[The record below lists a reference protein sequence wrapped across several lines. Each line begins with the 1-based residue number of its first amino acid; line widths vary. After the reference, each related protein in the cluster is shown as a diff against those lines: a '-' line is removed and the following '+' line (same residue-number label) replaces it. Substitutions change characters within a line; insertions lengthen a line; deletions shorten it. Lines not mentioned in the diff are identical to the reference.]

1 MTNRQQIGHS
11 IGYAGASI
19 LFLRF
24 VPLLYEQFTKPREM
38 NIFFLNLE
46 LLASIFCGTSAMFLG
61 AIPLFIA
68 NSLSFVCLTTILL
81 NQYRLIYIKRTQSI
95 ENLELEEASPQMT
108 PQSTPQL
115 TSQLT
120 SQSTPQSTSQLTSQ
134 STPQSTQQSTPQI
147 IQQIDEQIIEE
158 EKENDREKPNKYCK
172 FIPLFKLQK
181 PEKPEKIT
189 QIYNTIARN

>member
-1 MTNRQQIGHS
+1 MTNREQIGHS

-46 LLASIFCGTSAMFLG
+46 LLASVFCGTSAMFLG

-68 NSLSFVCLTTILL
+68 NSLSFVCLTIILL
-81 NQYRLIYIKRTQSI
+81 IQYIMRYKKRTKSI
-95 ENLELEEASPQMT
+95 ENLELEEASPQIT
-108 PQSTPQL
+108 PQS
-115 TSQLT
+115 T
-120 SQSTPQSTSQLTSQ
+120 SQSTPQLMSESTSQ
-134 STPQSTQQSTPQI
+134 STPQI
-147 IQQIDEQIIEE
+147 IRQIDEQIIEE
-158 EKENDREKPNKYCK
+158 EEEKENETEKPNKYCK

>member
-1 MTNRQQIGHS
+1 MTNREQIGHS

-46 LLASIFCGTSAMFLG
+46 LLASVFCGTSAMFLG

-68 NSLSFVCLTTILL
+68 NSLSFVCLTIILL
-81 NQYRLIYIKRTQSI
+81 IQYIMRYKKRTKSI

-115 TSQLT
+115 TSQ
-120 SQSTPQSTSQLTSQ
+120 
-134 STPQSTQQSTPQI
+134 STPQI
-147 IQQIDEQIIEE
+147 IRQIDEQIIEE
-158 EKENDREKPNKYCK
+158 EEEKENDTEKPNKYCK